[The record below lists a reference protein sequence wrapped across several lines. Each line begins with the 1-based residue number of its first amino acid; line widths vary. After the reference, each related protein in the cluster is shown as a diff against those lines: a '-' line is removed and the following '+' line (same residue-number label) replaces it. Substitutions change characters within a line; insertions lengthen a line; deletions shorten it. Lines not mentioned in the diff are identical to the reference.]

1 MFIHLIYETEKGRAR
16 IILNRPQKRNAL
28 SGELLRELRDALWE
42 ADDDTEVHAVVLK
55 GAGPCFSSGH
65 DLTPGQ
71 EAREA
76 GKTYRGSRELDDDIW
91 QMTQQQRCKL
101 TLFDMHKPVIA
112 QVHGYCIA
120 GATDIALLCDMVI
133 AADDAIFAVT
143 PARLMAAL
151 PTQMWLYHVGP
162 QRAKRLL
169 LTGDSVTG
177 KEAAIMGLALKSVP
191 LEQLEAEVEGL
202 LDQMAQI
209 DPAVLA
215 ANKRIVNLGLE
226 MMGARTMQRIAVEN
240 NARSRR
246 SPTAEKLGRAMRE
259 KGLKEAL
266 RASDGRFGDAAAP
279 QSSKDS

>member
-1 MFIHLIYETEKGRAR
+1 MYKNILYETENGRAR

-42 ADDDTEVHAVVLK
+42 ADDDTSIHAVVLK
-55 GAGPCFSSGH
+55 GAGSCFSSGH
-65 DLTPGQ
+65 DLSPGKEERTPG
-71 EAREA
+71 
-76 GKTYRGSRELDDDIW
+76 KSYRANRDLDDEIW
-91 QMTQQQRCKL
+91 EMTQQQRCKL

-151 PTQMWLYHVGP
+151 PTQMWLYHLGP

-169 LTGDSVTG
+169 LTGDSITG
-177 KEAAIMGLALKSVP
+177 KEAEAIGLALKSVP
-191 LEQLEAEVEGL
+191 LAQLDAEVEGL
-202 LDQMAQI
+202 LDKMAQI

-246 SPTAEKLGRAMRE
+246 SPTAEKLGRDMRE
-259 KGLKEAL
+259 KGLKQAL
-266 RASDGRFGDAAAP
+266 RAGGGRFGDAAAE
-279 QSSKDS
+279 SED

>member
-1 MFIHLIYETEKGRAR
+1 MYENLIYETENGRAR
-16 IILNRPQKRNAL
+16 IIMNRPQKRNAL
-28 SGELLRELRDALWE
+28 SAGLLRDLRDALWE
-42 ADDDTEVHAVVLK
+42 ADDDTSVHAVVLK
-55 GAGPCFSSGH
+55 GAGACFSSGH

-71 EAREA
+71 ETRQA
-76 GKTYRGSRELDDDIW
+76 GKSYRGRRELDDDIW
-91 QMTQQQRCKL
+91 EMTQQQRCKL

-151 PTQMWLYHVGP
+151 PTQMWLYHIGP
-162 QRAKRLL
+162 QRAKRIL

-177 KEAAIMGLALKSVP
+177 KEAEVMGLALKSVP
-191 LEQLEAEVEGL
+191 LDQLEAEVEGL
-202 LDQMAQI
+202 LDQMAKI

-226 MMGARTMQRIAVEN
+226 LMGARTMQRIAVEN

-246 SPTAEKLGRAMRE
+246 TPTAEKLGRDMRE
-259 KGLKEAL
+259 KGLKGAL
-266 RASDGRFGDAAAP
+266 RESDGKFGGARA
-279 QSSKDS
+279 K

>member
-1 MFIHLIYETEKGRAR
+1 MYKNILYETENGRAR

-42 ADDDTEVHAVVLK
+42 ADDDTSVHAVVLK
-55 GAGPCFSSGH
+55 GAGACFSSGH
-65 DLTPGQ
+65 DLSPGK
-71 EAREA
+71 EERIP
-76 GKTYRGSRELDDDIW
+76 GKSYRANRDLDDEIW
-91 QMTQQQRCKL
+91 EMTQQQRCKL

-151 PTQMWLYHVGP
+151 PTQMWLYHLGP

-169 LTGDSVTG
+169 LTGDSISG
-177 KEAAIMGLALKSVP
+177 KEAEAVGLALKSVP
-191 LEQLEAEVEGL
+191 LAQLDAEVEGL
-202 LDQMAQI
+202 LDKMAQI

-246 SPTAEKLGRAMRE
+246 SPTAEKLGRDMRE

-266 RASDGRFGDAAAP
+266 RAGGGRFGDAAGRL
-279 QSSKDS
+279 KG

>member
-1 MFIHLIYETEKGRAR
+1 MYKNLIYETENGRAR
-16 IILNRPQKRNAL
+16 IILNRPHKRNAL

-42 ADDDTEVHAVVLK
+42 ADDDTSVHAVVLK
-55 GAGPCFSSGH
+55 GAGSCFSSGH
-65 DLTPGQ
+65 DLTPGE

-76 GKTYRGSRELDDDIW
+76 GKSYRGARELDDDIW

-151 PTQMWLYHVGP
+151 PTQMWLYHIGP

-177 KEAAIMGLALKSVP
+177 KEAETMGLALKSVP
-191 LEQLEAEVEGL
+191 LDQLQAEVEGL

-226 MMGARTMQRIAVEN
+226 LMGARTMQRLSVEN

-246 SPTAEKLGRAMRE
+246 SPSAEKLGKAMRE
-259 KGLKEAL
+259 KGLKGAL
-266 RASDGRFGDAAAP
+266 RESGGKFGDASA
-279 QSSKDS
+279 

>member
-1 MFIHLIYETEKGRAR
+1 MYKNILYETENGRAR

-42 ADDDTEVHAVVLK
+42 ADDDTSVHAVVLK
-55 GAGPCFSSGH
+55 GAGSCFSSGH
-65 DLTPGQ
+65 DLSPGKEERTPG
-71 EAREA
+71 
-76 GKTYRGSRELDDDIW
+76 KSYRANRDLDDEIW
-91 QMTQQQRCKL
+91 EMTQQQRCKL

-151 PTQMWLYHVGP
+151 PTQMWLYHLGP

-169 LTGDSVTG
+169 LTGDSITG
-177 KEAAIMGLALKSVP
+177 KEAEAIGLALKSVP
-191 LEQLEAEVEGL
+191 LAQLDAEVEGL
-202 LDQMAQI
+202 LDKMAQI

-246 SPTAEKLGRAMRE
+246 SPTAEKLGRDMRE
-259 KGLKEAL
+259 KGLKQAL
-266 RASDGRFGDAAAP
+266 RAGGGRFGDAAAE
-279 QSSKDS
+279 SED